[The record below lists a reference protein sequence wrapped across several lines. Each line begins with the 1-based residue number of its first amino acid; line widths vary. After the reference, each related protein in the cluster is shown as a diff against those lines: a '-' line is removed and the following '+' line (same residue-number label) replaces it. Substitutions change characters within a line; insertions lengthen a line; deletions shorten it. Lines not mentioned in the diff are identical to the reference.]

1 MREESKAATTR
12 WDETTT
18 AKEADL
24 VLAYIVACIMFDGGV
39 RGSNVAVTATE
50 KAAPEPEDTGKGATL
65 PTNQDE
71 EEEEISDEQLEHRGV
86 HAGRGPGVGGEG
98 CRSTKRFPATHPH

>member
-12 WDETTT
+12 CDETTT
-18 AKEADL
+18 VKEADL
-24 VLAYIVACIMFDGGV
+24 VLAYIVACIMLDGGV
-39 RGSNVAVTATE
+39 RGSNVAVAATE

-98 CRSTKRFPATHPH
+98 CRSTKRFPFSHPH